1 MGKASKAPDGG
12 GVCHKL
18 DAVDA
23 KRVTAF
29 MAAVTRAYKLA
40 ESDLLDALT
49 HDGQDVRARQSTK
62 EFRQSLM
69 EGGDKVQ
76 TWSAR
81 PYTEP
86 AWSIMRTSQ
95 LHPPPSVWIDVTL
108 NNGKRDYPIFFA
120 VAPDEKGRFRSCYYI
135 DRVKPNKSKQKPQ
148 AKEPVSTNST
158 LAKFAAALKTAI
170 AAQYKKL
177 AAKYPDLY
185 GYALYTTDDL
195 AGIHGIAN
203 RESSLTV
210 PLKDKMYNYY
220 RYFAVEWNERD
231 FGKFDGVNK
240 LLNKLFQ
247 GQSDEPSKLREDVLS
262 LCLDV
267 LCQLEGDG
275 LFGPRSTKRFVAICI
290 ADSGD
295 EVMLKSV
302 KRLNSR
308 PVAKAYESQ
317 C

>member
-1 MGKASKAPDGG
+1 MGKAAKAADGG

-18 DAVDA
+18 DAADV

-40 ESDLLDALT
+40 EPDLLDALT
-49 HDGQDVRARQSTK
+49 HEEEDLRSRQSTK
-62 EFRQSLM
+62 GFMRSLM
-69 EGGDKVQ
+69 EGGDKVR

-95 LHPPPSVWIDVTL
+95 LHPPPSVWVDVML

-120 VAPDEKGRFRSCYYI
+120 VAPDEKGFLRSCYYI
-135 DRVKPNKSKQKPQ
+135 DRVKPQRSKQKAQ
-148 AKEPVSTNST
+148 AKEPDSTNST
-158 LAKFAAALKTAI
+158 LARFATALKTAI

-195 AGIHGIAN
+195 AGIYGIAN

-210 PLKDKMYNYY
+210 PPKDKMYNYY
-220 RYFAVEWNERD
+220 RYFAVEWNERG
-231 FGKFDGVNK
+231 FGTFNSVNK

-247 GQSDEPSKLREDVLS
+247 AQSDESSKLRENVLN

-267 LCQLEGDG
+267 LRQLEGDG
-275 LFGPRSTKRFVAICI
+275 LFGPRTTKRFVAICI
-290 ADSGD
+290 ADSDD
-295 EVMLKSV
+295 EIMLRSV
-302 KRLNSR
+302 KGLNSR
-308 PVAKAYESQ
+308 AVAKAYESQ
-317 C
+317 S

>member
-1 MGKASKAPDGG
+1 MGKAAKAVDGG
-12 GVCHKL
+12 GVCHEL
-18 DAVDA
+18 DAADV

-29 MAAVTRAYKLA
+29 MAELTRAYELA
-40 ESDLLDALT
+40 DPDLVDALT
-49 HDGQDVRARQSTK
+49 HEGEDPD
-62 EFRQSLM
+62 FRQAGKDLTWMLM
-69 EGGDKVQ
+69 DDGNKVR

-86 AWSIMRTSQ
+86 TWEIMRTRQ
-95 LHPPPSVWIDVTL
+95 HYPPPSIWIDVTL
-108 NNGKRDYPIFFA
+108 NDGKTDDTENYF
-120 VAPDEKGRFRSCYYI
+120 VSPDEKGALRACYCI
-135 DRVKPNKSKQKPQ
+135 DRVKPQKSNQKSQ
-148 AKEPVSTNST
+148 AKNDT
-158 LAKFAAALKTAI
+158 LAKFATALKTAI

-195 AGIHGIAN
+195 AGLGGVAN

-210 PLKDKMYNYY
+210 PPKDKMYNYY
-220 RYFAVEWNERD
+220 RYFAVEWNERG
-231 FGKFDGVNK
+231 FGKFDNVNK
-240 LLNKLFQ
+240 LLIKLLE
-247 GQSDEPSKLREDVLS
+247 GQSDEFSELREDVLNV
-262 LCLDV
+262 CLDV

-275 LFGPRSTKRFVAICI
+275 LFGPRTTKRFVAICI

-308 PVAKAYESQ
+308 AVAKAYESQ